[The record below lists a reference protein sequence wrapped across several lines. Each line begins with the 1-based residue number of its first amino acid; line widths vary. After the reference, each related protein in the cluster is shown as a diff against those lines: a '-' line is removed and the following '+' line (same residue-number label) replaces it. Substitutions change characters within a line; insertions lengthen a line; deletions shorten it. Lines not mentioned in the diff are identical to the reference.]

1 MSQIVPFLVFVA
13 AVAAILSGLARLA
26 ARTRR
31 RGVGRE
37 LMGPVDLIYRP
48 HTHEIN
54 HEIQAHEQRMVEMPA
69 PGDPFRRR
77 DR

>member
-1 MSQIVPFLVFVA
+1 MGQIVPFLVFIVVVA
-13 AVAAILSGLARLA
+13 ALLGALAWLA

-48 HTHEIN
+48 HTHAIN
-54 HEIQAHEQRMVEMPA
+54 HEIQAREQRRVEMPA
-69 PGDPFRRR
+69 PGEPLT
-77 DR
+77 